1 MSKCKFRITYWFDGK
16 HFDVVTK
23 ECTIEQ
29 AERAFNE
36 DLNTLGEFDL
46 VSIIPDE
53 YFTND
58 KLDPAC
64 FAV

>member
-1 MSKCKFRITYWFDGK
+1 MHKCKFRITYWYDGK
-16 HFDVVTK
+16 YFDVVTK

-36 DLNTLGEFDL
+36 DLNSLGGFDL

-53 YFTND
+53 YFVD
-58 KLDPAC
+58 GKLNAAC
-64 FAV
+64 FA

>member
-1 MSKCKFRITYWFDGK
+1 MHKCKFRITYWFDGK
-16 HFDVVTK
+16 YFDVVTK

-29 AERAFNE
+29 AEYAFDN
-36 DLNTLGEFDL
+36 DLNTFGEFDL

-58 KLDPAC
+58 KLDAAV
-64 FAV
+64 FA